1 MSCNVECSGL
11 TLVNHD
17 GFLLFNEFE
26 CSSRKL
32 AGGETEKKLSEN
44 EETEKKLSKN
54 ATGRGCNGWLLTVD
68 GLKDSGLKA
77 KDWRLTVRRL
87 MIWIL
92 GLRVEDLDLRA

>member
-1 MSCNVECSGL
+1 L

-44 EETEKKLSKN
+44 EETEKKLSENEETEKKLSEKKQRRSCQRMRQ
-54 ATGRGCNGWLLTVD
+54 AEVVTV
-68 GLKDSGLKA
+68 GF
-77 KDWRLTVRRL
+77 
-87 MIWIL
+87 
-92 GLRVEDLDLRA
+92 